1 MYLTLDERI
10 TVQDHVTHLE
20 ILREEIDLVTNRKND
35 LEKKVHQLIT
45 ERESLST
52 ALDESADKIL
62 MLEKH
67 TREQDCQV
75 RAVQTRDVVT
85 FLSVEGPNI

>member
-1 MYLTLDERI
+1 M
-10 TVQDHVTHLE
+10 THLE

-35 LEKKVHQLIT
+35 LEKKVHQLIA
-45 ERESLST
+45 ERENLSS
-52 ALDESADKIL
+52 ALDESADKML

-75 RAVQTRDVVT
+75 RMTSWIDNYQD
-85 FLSVEGPNI
+85 FLIKLGNNCMYWK